1 MPSWCFA
8 LSPPFTASP
17 HPFLCFEFSPIF
29 SLFLCL
35 VWSLLA
41 CCCCVAARGCYLRVS
56 HVIGRAIC
64 GVSSLGF
71 CCLSSSSSSP
81 FRVFGGTVS
90 HWIRSV
96 HFTECNGGVARD
108 HTVFKRT
115 IVYSH
120 SQMQGSNDSMS
131 FERNVRCSR
140 FVHKSGFQWAVL
152 LSTSVAESLVLG

>member
-1 MPSWCFA
+1 MPGWCFA
-8 LSPPFTASP
+8 LSPPFSASSNLFCASSSLPSSLSSCALFGLCLRVVVVSLPGAVIYVCHTCTAGQYVMYRRSGFVV
-17 HPFLCFEFSPIF
+17 FLLL
-29 SLFLCL
+29 LFL
-35 VWSLLA
+35 
-41 CCCCVAARGCYLRVS
+41 
-56 HVIGRAIC
+56 
-64 GVSSLGF
+64 
-71 CCLSSSSSSP
+71 P
-81 FRVFGGTVS
+81 FVFGGAVS

-96 HFTECNGGVARD
+96 HFITECNGGVARD
-108 HTVFKRT
+108 HTVLKRT

>member
-1 MPSWCFA
+1 MPGWCFA
-8 LSPPFTASP
+8 LSPPFSASP
-17 HPFLCFEFSPIF
+17 NLFCASS
-29 SLFLCL
+29 SLPSSLSSCASFGLCL
-35 VWSLLA
+35 RVVVVSLPG
-41 CCCCVAARGCYLRVS
+41 AAIYVCHTCTAGQYVVYRRSVFVVFLLLL
-56 HVIGRAIC
+56 
-64 GVSSLGF
+64 SLP
-71 CCLSSSSSSP
+71 L
-81 FRVFGGTVS
+81 VFGGAVS

-96 HFTECNGGVARD
+96 HFIAECNGGVARD
-108 HTVFKRT
+108 HTVLKRT